1 MTREVSRAL
10 SEAIAMI
17 KEIVSKLIQTR
28 SAEKKKYFKAKIGW
42 DNVKQSGELYLFPLV
57 KIA

>member
-28 SAEKKKYFKAKIGW
+28 SAEKKKYFKAKIG
-42 DNVKQSGELYLFPLV
+42 
-57 KIA
+57 